1 MTSLKFGYARI
12 STVSQTLDQQRDALH
27 AAGVVPD
34 RVYVDQMSGARTNR
48 PGLDELLRTARDGD
62 EIVVVALDRLGRSMS
77 HVIEVVSS
85 LVERGIVLKSLRENV
100 DFATPTGRMVAGI
113 FASLA
118 EYERELIRERAA
130 AARAAAAARG
140 RHIGR
145 PKALSTDQTQLAQRM
160 HASGENIS
168 TISRAL
174 GVSRATIYRALDL
187 AA

>member
-1 MTSLKFGYARI
+1 MPSITFGYARV

-27 AAGVVPD
+27 AAGVEPGHL
-34 RVYVDQMSGARTNR
+34 YVDQMSGARTDR
-48 PGLDELLRTARDGD
+48 PGLEELLRTAREGD

-77 HVIEVVSS
+77 HVIEVVST
-85 LVERGIVLKSLRENV
+85 LAERGIVLKSLRENV

-145 PKALSTDQTQLAQRM
+145 PRALTTDQVQLAKRM
-160 HASGENIS
+160 HDSGENIT
-168 TISRAL
+168 TISRTL
-174 GVSRATIYRALDL
+174 DVSRATVYRALDP